1 MKLAVATVLAATAS
15 ASATYQK
22 VSGMRDRR
30 RFPPPGRLVDIG
42 GRRLHLVEAGAGTPA
57 VVVIPALA
65 DNALQWLPVLE
76 ACAGETLMCAYDRAE
91 TGWSDPPASWRRT
104 PDTMATDLRALLAA
118 AGIPVPCILVG
129 HSIGGLVARR
139 LASQHPDLV
148 AGMLLIDSSHE
159 QQADRLAELTWRRGR
174 VMYLRFALQR
184 QARILG
190 VRRLASDLGLMRE
203 LDADIAREA
212 PAGHTGA
219 YRAIL
224 LSSRQRRTAVREM
237 LMAAHTWGPPP
248 ELGDI
253 PLTVITRAASQG
265 WDWPAWARMQD
276 ELAGLSSDSEHIRAQ
291 KAGHYVHLDEPELVT
306 RAILD
311 LVRRCRQAQVSAR
324 APRGQSR

>member
-1 MKLAVATVLAATAS
+1 MRLVTAAAVLAVAAGAASS
-15 ASATYQK
+15 AYQK
-22 VSGMRDRR
+22 ASEVLDRR
-30 RFPPPGRLVDIG
+30 HFPPYGRLVDVG
-42 GRRLHLVEAGAGTPA
+42 GRRLHLVEAGAWTPA
-57 VVVIPALA
+57 VVIIPALA

-104 PDTMATDLRALLAA
+104 PDTMAADLRALLAA

-129 HSIGGLVARR
+129 HSIGGVVARR
-139 LASQHPDLV
+139 FASQHPDLV

-190 VRRLASDLGLMRE
+190 ARRLAAGLGLLRE

-212 PAGHTGA
+212 PPGHAGA
-219 YRAIL
+219 YRAML
-224 LSSRQRRTAVREM
+224 LSSGRRRVAVREM
-237 LMAAHTWGPPP
+237 LMAAHTWGAPPV
-248 ELGDI
+248 LDSI

-265 WDWPAWARMQD
+265 WDWVVWARMQD
-276 ELAGLSSDSEHIRAQ
+276 ELAALSSDSEHVMAR

-306 RAILD
+306 QAILD
-311 LVRRCRQAQVSAR
+311 LVRRCRR
-324 APRGQSR
+324 AGGEAT